1 MIDSS
6 FKRIHEQINQATEL
20 SSEHRTEL
28 EQLIGNLEKEVTVLS
43 KTRPDDSN
51 SISGFAHLSAQEAVR
66 DTKRPDL
73 LKHSIEGLSASVVGL
88 ETEHPQVTALVN
100 RLCVLLHNMGI

>member
-1 MIDSS
+1 MIESS
-6 FKRIHEQINQATEL
+6 FKKIHQQIDQATEL
-20 SSEHRTEL
+20 SSEHRGEL
-28 EQLIGNLEKEVTVLS
+28 EELIKNLEQEVTILS
-43 KTRPDDSN
+43 KTRPEESQ
-51 SISGFAHLSAQEAVR
+51 SISGFAQVSAHEAVR

-73 LKHSIEGLSASVVGL
+73 LNHSIEGLSASVIGL